1 MRKVIILLLLVILAI
16 FGYAYKLHTSQIN
29 LNVSLSPHCNYSN
42 GSEALRIFL
51 EGARYLYKVEEAPL
65 NIVSPHNYLKKF
77 SGKANET
84 EFGLYTYYSS
94 DSCEKEKNRIT
105 NELEQRG
112 FSIYKNNIWVKDK
125 KGYYVNCKFMGDA
138 YILVVARGGREDV
151 TNFAEAVTPLY
162 YGPSPEKVIFYTLL
176 EKNISTM
183 LEEDIQVK
191 EENWTAGVGVK
202 IGGYMAKLEGS
213 VKPNLNVAIYVYPKG
228 CGREVYLEIIK
239 ALAKSWKDITPVNA
253 TGKMF
258 KKDNTRF
265 YVEYSQVMGFDRV
278 VILLYNSPS

>member
-151 TNFAEAVTPLY
+151 TNLQR
-162 YGPSPEKVIFYTLL
+162 L
-176 EKNISTM
+176 
-183 LEEDIQVK
+183 
-191 EENWTAGVGVK
+191 
-202 IGGYMAKLEGS
+202 
-213 VKPNLNVAIYVYPKG
+213 
-228 CGREVYLEIIK
+228 
-239 ALAKSWKDITPVNA
+239 
-253 TGKMF
+253 
-258 KKDNTRF
+258 
-265 YVEYSQVMGFDRV
+265 
-278 VILLYNSPS
+278 